1 MNTPAQPPHID
12 LNADLGEGAGADELI
27 LPWVSS
33 VNIACGGHAGD
44 AASMRQACAQVAAR
58 GLRLGAHPSFEDREH
73 FGRRPLQIEPAVLY
87 SQLCRQIEGLLEAAQ
102 VEGVVLHHIK
112 PHGALYNQAAE
123 SPELA
128 QALLRCW
135 ATLGGRWVL
144 FALAG
149 SPLVSWARQAG
160 LTVWEEGFADRRYT
174 PEGRLR
180 PRSLPGAC
188 LEEWNEALEQGLS
201 LALGRPLAET
211 ALCLRPRTL
220 CVHGD
225 GPQAARLMQ
234 ALHQHLRQHGI
245 ELA

>member
-1 MNTPAQPPHID
+1 MLTPAPRPRID
-12 LNADLGEGAGADELI
+12 LNADLGEGAGADALL
-27 LPWVSS
+27 LPWVTS

-44 AASMRQACAQVAAR
+44 ATSMRQASAQAVQQ

-73 FGRRPLQIEPAVLY
+73 FGRRPLQPAPGPLH
-87 SQLCRQIEGLLEAAQ
+87 SQLCRQIEALLEAAQ
-102 VEGVVLHHIK
+102 AEGAHLHHIK

-123 SPELA
+123 DPVLA

-135 ATLGGRWVL
+135 HTLGGHWVL

-149 SPLVSWARQAG
+149 SPLVGWARDAG

-188 LEEWNEALEQGLS
+188 IDEPDEALSQGLR
-201 LALGRPLAET
+201 LALGQPLSGE
-211 ALCLRPRTL
+211 LCLRPRTL

-234 ALHQHLRQHGI
+234 ALHQHLRQHDI